1 MGIEKPQKKVEPV
14 LMIKKKKK
22 NPEETRSTSIT
33 FQHKKDQVTHKI
45 QK

>member
-1 MGIEKPQKKVEPV
+1 MGVEKPQKKVEPV
-14 LMIKKKKK
+14 FMIKKKK

-33 FQHKKDQVTHKI
+33 FQQKKGKVTHEI